1 MTSVYKDSDQEK
13 LANYVASQLN
23 NIFPEESSK
32 DDTSRIYPF
41 INVAL
46 DRMRPILES
55 VRSFQTSSAFN
66 KYNSLQYATFLYLL
80 SNEVWVDGSDSKMA
94 DRLFLLNRTLNS
106 LDLFYK
112 VKMPEVFFLSHA
124 LGTVLGNVEFATNLV
139 VFQNVTVGR
148 LGTATP
154 KLGSNV
160 ILYPGSS
167 VTGNSIIGDNSVIGA
182 GVAINNLT
190 VPDNTVATLVDGRIK
205 FKERV
210 RSYIDLYIVS
220 K

>member
-1 MTSVYKDSDQEK
+1 
-13 LANYVASQLN
+13 
-23 NIFPEESSK
+23 
-32 DDTSRIYPF
+32 
-41 INVAL
+41 
-46 DRMRPILES
+46 
-55 VRSFQTSSAFN
+55 
-66 KYNSLQYATFLYLL
+66 
-80 SNEVWVDGSDSKMA
+80 
-94 DRLFLLNRTLNS
+94 
-106 LDLFYK
+106 
-112 VKMPEVFFLSHA
+112 MPEVFFLSHA